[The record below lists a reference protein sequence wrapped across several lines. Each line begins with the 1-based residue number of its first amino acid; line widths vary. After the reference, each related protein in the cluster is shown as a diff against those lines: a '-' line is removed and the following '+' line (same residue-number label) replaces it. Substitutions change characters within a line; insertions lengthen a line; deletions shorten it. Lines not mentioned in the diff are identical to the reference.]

1 MGKDEGTKIGVEC
14 LQNNLTLMMV
24 DPELLKER
32 RDRILKAVALEKPD
46 RIPMVLEYSGFAANA
61 TKTEIADFISS
72 PSKATETMIQAYKL
86 IGGGDCDQL
95 WYFFAVSPVLSLRR
109 KSEGARH

>member
-1 MGKDEGTKIGVEC
+1 
-14 LQNNLTLMMV
+14 MMV

-86 IGGGDCDQL
+86 IGGGD
-95 WYFFAVSPVLSLRR
+95 VRSTMVLFRR
-109 KSEGARH
+109 IACAISTAQK